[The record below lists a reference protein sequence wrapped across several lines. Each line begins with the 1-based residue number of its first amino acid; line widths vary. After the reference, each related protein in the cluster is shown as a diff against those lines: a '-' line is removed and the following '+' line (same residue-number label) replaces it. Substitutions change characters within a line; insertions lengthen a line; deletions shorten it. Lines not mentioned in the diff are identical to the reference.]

1 LPWKNAK
8 STKEGAVS
16 VIQFSKS
23 RNDPF
28 TFERITVDLAPAT
41 LRKDGAEFDLPIAV
55 GKLLL
60 TNFKGD

>member
-1 LPWKNAK
+1 LSWKNAK

-23 RNDPF
+23 RDDPF
-28 TFERITVDLAPAT
+28 ACERITADLAPVT
-41 LRKDGAEFDLPIAV
+41 LRKDGAGFDLPIAV
-55 GKLLL
+55 GKLSL